1 MRRETRARF
10 RRGVAVLGVCAF
22 IAGMAVTQQ
31 VQAPAAQAIELDLP
45 TWEDVEA
52 AKKNQKLADKK
63 VKEIEALIA
72 EGEKE
77 LDRRRNMHATTI
89 EELRDAEV
97 ALAEASDKANTLNE
111 EAEASRVEAKEAA
124 DRAGVIVAQMY
135 RSGGVDRSMELFLDS
150 DGSTADALLERMAS
164 MSKATERNSQV
175 SEAAEQAA
183 NNADSL
189 GKQAKTAEALR
200 EELRLDKQEKENAA
214 AIAVTSQ
221 GELVAEQE
229 LQQRDLETKLEALK
243 DTTSKTI
250 DGYKERLQKEAEER
264 ERIRKEAEEAERRR
278 QAEEEERRRQE
289 QENNNTGTPPPTSP
303 PPPTGP
309 PTTPPSTSNGWVY
322 PTSNYWVSE
331 GYRSPGRWN
340 HTGIDLATG
349 CGTPIVSAAPG
360 YVRLA
365 YWDSGGGGNMVTV
378 DHTNGWQTRYA
389 HMISWAIVAPGQWVD
404 AGQTVGYVGTTGA
417 STGCHLHFEMIPGQ
431 HDGWYGFV
439 NPADYIAFW

>member
-1 MRRETRARF
+1 MRRETRARL
-10 RRGVAVLGVCAF
+10 RRGLAVFGVCAF

-31 VQAPAAQAIELDLP
+31 VQAPAAQALDLDLP

-52 AKKNQKLADKK
+52 AKKNQKAADEK

-89 EELRDAEV
+89 EELRDAEA
-97 ALAEASDKANTLNE
+97 ALADASDKAKTLNE
-111 EAEASRVEAKEAA
+111 EAEASRTEAKEAA

-164 MSKATERNSQV
+164 LSKATERNSQL

-183 NNADSL
+183 NTADSL
-189 GKQAKTAEALR
+189 GKQAKAAEAVR
-200 EELRLDKQEKENAA
+200 EELRLEKQEKENEAA
-214 AIAVTSQ
+214 AAVTSQ

-243 DTTSKTI
+243 DTTAETI
-250 DGYKERLQKEAEER
+250 DGYKLRLKKEEEER
-264 ERIRKEAEEAERRR
+264 ERLRKEAEEAERRR

-289 QENNNTGTPPPTSP
+289 QENNNAVAPPTTSP
-303 PPPTGP
+303 PPTAP
-309 PTTPPSTSNGWVY
+309 PTAPPTTSNGWVY
-322 PTSNYWVSE
+322 PTSGFYVSE

-360 YVRLA
+360 YVRLT
-365 YWDSGGGGNMVTV
+365 YWEEGAGGNMVTV

-389 HMISWAIVAPGQWVD
+389 HMISWAIVSPGQWVN
-404 AGQTVGYVGTTGA
+404 AGQTLGYVGSTGA

-439 NPADYIAFW
+439 NPADYIAFY